1 MCIRDSYRGKSKH
14 TPSSEDPTKVNFP
27 TYPDHNKSGYSLR
40 EANGSSNAKRPPNA
54 PKEDK
59 GDWMLKKSVYNG
71 LASQFGNGTGHFDC
85 DLFSDGR
92 GTENG
97 NQQETVAYSPDNSA
111 FNHLWTGKSYWAN
124 PPFIAR
130 VIQDYLIKANEDF
143 LINPEQTSHCCVLP
157 YIPTA
162 PWWHLTQYWKVVK
175 VYEKDEFLFH
185 KARTQTY
192 SLNDKKLT
200 PVTSED
206 GPTNRVFIDP
216 VGYPI
221 CVLYRDVHTPVR
233 PDPYV
238 KAHLRFGHCD
248 SQLLNKL
255 VEQGVDLGVNLNQ
268 SILTRIKPLCHCVS
282 CKLAKMTRPGP
293 FKKVTIP
300 DKERYMN
307 LEPYSHIVADMTG
320 PINPATDSGLRYSL
334 QFTCLKTSMTHTY
347 FLTRKSEA
355 LQKFGEFLT
364 DIKVRGHKPNYLV
377 LKTDSDSVFRGGEFR
392 QFTKEQ
398 NIEQRFTSYYLHEQ
412 NGLVEKVHRETGDN
426 YGTCNATYCWSGQ

>member
-1 MCIRDSYRGKSKH
+1 MGSEMCIRDSNTGKPICVQLDNVYYCPDQPFNLISVDTMIDNFNWSDPSFKNDTWSVGKYTFGMSKNHGARIMQSISMDTVPRKKIAADGRTEILVPAVTRSQRATDTTSPDVIPSEDYRSKGKH
-14 TPSSEDPTKVNFP
+14 IPSSEDPTKVNFP
-27 TYPDHNKSGYSLR
+27 TYPDHNKPGYSLR

-268 SILTRIKPLCHCVS
+268 STLTRIKPLCHCVS
-282 CKLAKMTRPGP
+282 CKLSKMT
-293 FKKVTIP
+293 
-300 DKERYMN
+300 
-307 LEPYSHIVADMTG
+307 
-320 PINPATDSGLRYSL
+320 
-334 QFTCLKTSMTHTY
+334 
-347 FLTRKSEA
+347 
-355 LQKFGEFLT
+355 
-364 DIKVRGHKPNYLV
+364 
-377 LKTDSDSVFRGGEFR
+377 
-392 QFTKEQ
+392 
-398 NIEQRFTSYYLHEQ
+398 
-412 NGLVEKVHRETGDN
+412 
-426 YGTCNATYCWSGQ
+426 